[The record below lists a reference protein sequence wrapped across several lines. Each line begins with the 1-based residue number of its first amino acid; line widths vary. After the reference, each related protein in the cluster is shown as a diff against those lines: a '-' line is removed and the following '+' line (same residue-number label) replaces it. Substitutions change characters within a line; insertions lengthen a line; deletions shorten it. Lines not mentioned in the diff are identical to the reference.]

1 MRISLTIAPPFPLEI
16 DVRTPKT
23 GQHNV
28 AGRWCHRNGVRHET
42 ANLPCW
48 NPFISISILT
58 AQIQGPKI
66 RAAFEAKKQALSQV
80 LDMQQAK
87 ISLTDDQ
94 VEFVNQYALLGY
106 RDKSSL
112 VREALDRLRREVRQG
127 RLRESADL
135 YAEAYA
141 GDEDLQ
147 QLTGQAMEGWPE

>member
-1 MRISLTIAPPFPLEI
+1 M
-16 DVRTPKT
+16 
-23 GQHNV
+23 
-28 AGRWCHRNGVRHET
+28 
-42 ANLPCW
+42 
-48 NPFISISILT
+48 
-58 AQIQGPKI
+58 